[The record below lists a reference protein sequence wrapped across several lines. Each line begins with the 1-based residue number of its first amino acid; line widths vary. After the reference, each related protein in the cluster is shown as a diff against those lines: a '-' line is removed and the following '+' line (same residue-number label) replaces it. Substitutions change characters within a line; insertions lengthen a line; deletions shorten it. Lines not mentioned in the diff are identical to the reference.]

1 MRRHP
6 FALRS
11 TRNGDLMTKTTRFP
25 FPPFT
30 RRQFLTGA
38 LATGALTG
46 LPAGLLA
53 QGGGHGGKPAKPRLE
68 QRDYFFNFAHE
79 AGHETAT
86 YYLVAGGTR
95 VKLNRAQDHP
105 GVLRHHRKKNRFL
118 QNVPEDQLTHFVQN
132 VRLSADFVT
141 MSYVIQSANTSAGT
155 WNMSAMY
162 FMPPMGGIVDA
173 AALAVERAGANP
185 IPRSAKRSLYGH
197 PPAVTAEDLID
208 EAILLDPSDHATA
221 IIGMHPDLFSVEGTS
236 ASIVHNHYIQPDGAT
251 AGLAVLIQALGP
263 ATPQLNTGHANANGW
278 ATLTPIL
285 DDNNQAFRNQN
296 GKNKGLIQY
305 HPDWNDPIRNV
316 AQQGTTSVLPQ
327 IKRDAIFGADV
338 TAADPGVPGP
348 SGALWKRHDG
358 VTTIDQSPGV
368 GSPQDQ
374 LKFTLSTQ
382 NIEGGF
388 STTGSAVDVDGTV
401 QATLTFTNWY
411 VRWLGIYLLFLDSG
425 GVPVDPSGVEIQLPP
440 DYDSPAGDREQLDQ
454 FAAMFALMLGPEFT
468 VLGIPVASSKATVGF
483 DLPPNTTT
491 VRVFASGPALLLLG
505 GVDPN
510 DPTTWG
516 DWFPGAA
523 CTLIL
528 NYGVTLVLMV
538 AGACEDLSL
547 IQKAAL
553 VVAPAIAKSL
563 TTLLSDELRNKDFS
577 TPDVWRDVAVSIGK
591 SLLQTL
597 LNKRSAQLLA
607 LITSAV
613 AEGVAE
619 DCIPVVGQIVLG
631 ISLAAGAATLLET
644 TLEIAASP
652 VSYVYDLTLA
662 HDITV
667 TIRHASDNDRFPTAA
682 THYKVTA
689 QFDRGATPYTQTR
702 PMQPGA
708 LTLPPVVFQNVPFGG
723 NVTVTVG
730 FYSSDD
736 RLAGQGSTGS
746 VANNVETLPD
756 IVIQQYPTP
765 IQPNTTYEHKQITTL
780 TDAQG
785 THGWLPTPMGP
796 MAKADSL
803 VCGQAAGDLCSLR
816 DITVRQGS
824 DANPGFVGYAFQS
837 FSAGV
842 SACSSGGQG
851 QLDQLVNMG
860 DVDPA
865 SGYATLGCG
874 LQPGTRLTYSLF
886 PGHSA
891 GAGPAPATSD
901 FYLDTTSGVVRRVR
915 LDLNPPQFEPPGG
928 VRAWGAFNLPSDDLL
943 MHPSGRLVSINNAL
957 HKIEILRL
965 PDGPVSDG
973 VAMTKHLAT
982 THAGFGVGNGALP
995 GLLGGPIAAAISP
1008 DGVILVLEA
1017 LNNRIQAFDVG
1028 ANPVQLFQQQ
1038 TSRYFLE
1045 LTATASADTEYLD
1058 LAVEY
1063 TGYLYVLS
1071 RSLSTNLYR
1080 LDIYHPGQNGTAPI
1094 ATTQNMNAAR
1104 LTVDFWRNVYT
1115 LNYDVLRLPGG
1126 GFPGVTE
1133 PSVSLWQPST
1143 PPPGFGT

>member
-1 MRRHP
+1 V
-6 FALRS
+6 S
-11 TRNGDLMTKTTRFP
+11 DTTKFRL
-25 FPPFT
+25 PPFT

-46 LPAGLLA
+46 IPAGLLA
-53 QGGGHGGKPAKPRLE
+53 QGRGGAGKPAQARFE

-79 AGHETAT
+79 AEHPSAT

-95 VKLNRAQDHP
+95 VRLKRAQDNP
-105 GVLRHHRKKNRFL
+105 GVLKQHRKKNRFL
-118 QNVPEDQLTHFVQN
+118 RNVPDDQITHYVQN

-141 MSYVIQSANTSAGT
+141 MSYVIQGASTSAGT
-155 WNMSAMY
+155 WNMSAIY
-162 FMPPMGGIVDA
+162 FLPPMGGIVDA
-173 AALAVERAGANP
+173 AALSVERAGSSP
-185 IPRSAKRSLYGH
+185 LPLSAKRFLYGH
-197 PPAVTAEDLID
+197 PPARTAEDMIE
-208 EAILLDPSDHATA
+208 EALLLDPSDHATA
-221 IIGMHPDLFSVEGTS
+221 IIGMHPDMFSVEGTS
-236 ASIVHNHYIQPDGAT
+236 GSLVHNHYIQPDGAT
-251 AGLAVLIQALGP
+251 AGLAVLIQVLGP
-263 ATPQLNTGHANANGW
+263 ATPQIGGQSNANGW
-278 ATLTPIL
+278 ATLVPIV
-285 DDNNQAFRNQN
+285 DDSGQPFRNQK

-305 HPDWNDPIRNV
+305 HPDWNDPVRNV
-316 AQQGTTSVLPQ
+316 AQQGVTSVLPK
-327 IKRDAIFGADV
+327 IKQDATLGADV
-338 TAADPGVPGP
+338 TAADPSIPGTP
-348 SGALWKRHDG
+348 GALWKRHDG

-368 GSPQDQ
+368 GSPQDP
-374 LKFTLSTQ
+374 LRFTLSTQ

-388 STTGSAVDVDGTV
+388 STTGSAVDVGGTV

-425 GVPVDPSGVEIQLPP
+425 GVPVDPSGVEIQRPQ
-440 DYDSPAGDREQLDQ
+440 DYESPAGDREQLDQ

-483 DLPPNTTT
+483 NLPPNTTT

-528 NYGVTLVLMV
+528 NYGVTTILMV
-538 AGACEDLSL
+538 AGVCEDLSL

-553 VVAPAIAKSL
+553 IVAPAIAKSL
-563 TTLLSDELRNKDFS
+563 TAVLSDELRNKDFS

-662 HDITV
+662 HDIAV
-667 TIRHASDNDRFPTAA
+667 TIQHASNNDKFPTAA
-682 THYKVTA
+682 TYYKVTA
-689 QFDRGATPYTQTR
+689 QFDRGATPHTQTLIM
-702 PMQPGA
+702 PLGPV
-708 LTLPPVVFQNVPFGG
+708 TSLPPVAFQNVPFGG
-723 NVTVTVG
+723 NVTVTVA

-736 RLAGQGSTGS
+736 RLLGKGTTGS
-746 VANNVETLPD
+746 VANDVSTLPD
-756 IVIQQYPTP
+756 IVIQQYAVP
-765 IQPNTTYEHKQITTL
+765 IQANTTYEHRQVTVL

-785 THGWLPTPMGP
+785 THGWLATPTGP
-796 MAKADSL
+796 TVTANGL

-824 DANPGFVGYAFQS
+824 GTDAGFVGYAFQS
-837 FSAGV
+837 FSPGV
-842 SACSSGGQG
+842 NACGGGGQG
-851 QLDQLVNMG
+851 QSDQLVNMG

-874 LQPGTRLTYSLF
+874 LQSGSRITYSLF
-886 PGHSA
+886 PGNSTA
-891 GAGPAPATSD
+891 GGGPTPATSD
-901 FYLDTTSGVVRRVR
+901 FYLDTTNGVVRRVR
-915 LDLNPPQFEPPGG
+915 LDLSPPQFDPPTSGD
-928 VRAWGAFNLPSDDLL
+928 RAWGAFNLPSDDLL
-943 MHPSGRLVSINNAL
+943 LHPSGRLVSINNAL

-965 PDGPVSDG
+965 PDGPVSDA
-973 VAMTKHLAT
+973 VAMTKLLAT
-982 THAGFGVGNGALP
+982 THAGFGVGSGARP
-995 GLLGGPIAAAISP
+995 GLLGGPVAAAVTP
-1008 DGVILVLEA
+1008 DGVIVVLEA

-1028 ANPVQLFQQQ
+1028 ANPVQLFRQQ

-1045 LTATASADTEYLD
+1045 LTATAGADTEYLD

-1071 RSLSTNLYR
+1071 RSQSTNLYR
-1080 LDIYHPGQNGTAPI
+1080 LDIYHPGQGGTVPI
-1094 ATTQNMNAAR
+1094 ATTLDMNAAR

-1115 LNYDVLRLPGG
+1115 LNYDVLLLPGG
-1126 GFPGVTE
+1126 GFPDTTE

-1143 PPPGFGT
+1143 PPGFGT

>member
-1 MRRHP
+1 
-6 FALRS
+6 
-11 TRNGDLMTKTTRFP
+11 MTKTPRFP

-46 LPAGLLA
+46 FPAGLLA
-53 QGGGHGGKPAKPRLE
+53 DARGRAGKPTKPRLE

-79 AGHETAT
+79 AEHQTAT
-86 YYLVAGGTR
+86 YYLVGGGTR
-95 VKLNRAQDHP
+95 VRLDRVQDHP
-105 GVLRHHRKKNRFL
+105 GVLKHHRKTNRFL
-118 QNVPEDQLTHFVQN
+118 QDVPDDQLTHFVQN
-132 VRLSADFVT
+132 LRLSADFVT
-141 MSYVIQSANTSAGT
+141 MSYVIQGANTSAGT

-162 FMPPMGGIVDA
+162 FLPPMGGIVDA
-173 AALAVERAGANP
+173 AAVSVERAGDNP
-185 IPRSAKRSLYGH
+185 IPLSAKRVLYGH
-197 PPAVTAEDLID
+197 TPAVTAEDLIE

-236 ASIVHNHYIQPDGAT
+236 GAIVHNHYIQPNGAT
-251 AGLAVLIQALGP
+251 VGLAVLIQALGP
-263 ATPQLNTGHANANGW
+263 ATPQLNPQHPNSNGW

-285 DDNNQAFRNQN
+285 DDAGQPFRNQN

-305 HPDWNDPIRNV
+305 HPDWNDPIRDV

-327 IKRDAIFGADV
+327 IKQDTTFGADV
-338 TAADPGVPGP
+338 TSADSNLPGP

-358 VTTIDQSPGV
+358 VTTIDQSPRV
-368 GSPQDQ
+368 GSPQDP

-388 STTGSAVDVDGTV
+388 STTGSAVEVDGTV
-401 QATLTFTNWY
+401 QATLTFTNWF

-425 GVPVDPSGVEIQLPP
+425 GVPVDPSGVEIKLPE
-440 DYDSPAGDREQLDQ
+440 DYDSPAGDRAALDQ

-468 VLGIPVASSKATVGF
+468 VLGIPVASSAATVGF
-483 DLPPNTTT
+483 NLPPNTTT

-523 CTLIL
+523 CTLII
-528 NYGVTLVLMV
+528 NYGVTIVLMV
-538 AGACEDLSL
+538 AGVCEDLSL

-553 VVAPAIAKSL
+553 IVAPAIAKSL
-563 TTLLSDELRNKDFS
+563 TALLSDELRDKDFS

-662 HDITV
+662 HNIAVTV
-667 TIRHASDNDRFPTAA
+667 QHALNNDKFPAVA

-689 QFDRGATPYTQTR
+689 QFDRGATPYTQTL
-702 PMQPGA
+702 PMPPG
-708 LTLPPVVFQNVPFGG
+708 TVKSLPPVAFQNVPFGG

-746 VANNVETLPD
+746 VANDVATLPD
-756 IVIQQYPTP
+756 IVIQEYPTP
-765 IQPNTTYEHKQITTL
+765 IQPNTAYEHKQVTVL

-785 THGWLPTPMGP
+785 THGWLASPTGP
-796 MAKADSL
+796 TVKADSL

-824 DANPGFVGYAFQS
+824 GADPGFVGYAFQS
-837 FSAGV
+837 FSSGE
-842 SACSSGGQG
+842 SACGSGGQG
-851 QLDQLVNMG
+851 QLDQLVNIG

-874 LQPGTRLTYSLF
+874 LQSGTRITYSLF
-886 PGHSA
+886 PGNSTA
-891 GAGPAPATSD
+891 GGGPTPATSD

-915 LDLNPPQFEPPGG
+915 LDLNPPQFDPPSSDH
-928 VRAWGAFNLPSDDLL
+928 RAWGVFNLPSDDLL

-965 PDGPVSDG
+965 PDAPVSDA
-973 VAMTKHLAT
+973 VAMTKLLAT

-995 GLLGGPIAAAISP
+995 GLLGGPVAAAISP
-1008 DGVILVLEA
+1008 DGVILVLEE

-1071 RSLSTNLYR
+1071 RNQSTNVYR
-1080 LDIYHPGQNGTAPI
+1080 LDIYHPGQSGTAPI

-1126 GFPGVTE
+1126 GFPGMTE

-1143 PPPGFGT
+1143 PPQSRA